1 MTMLTAEHA
10 QTALE
15 FLDASD
21 REFEQGE
28 ILQGAEK
35 LWGAAAHAVIA
46 VAQQRGWPHHSHRS
60 MKNAV
65 LRLAKEYNDPILEL
79 SFLAAEKFHRHFY
92 HDSMEDWERDADRP
106 AVRLFVERMLALQEN

>member
-1 MTMLTAEHA
+1 MPTAEHA

-15 FLDASD
+15 FLDGSD

-46 VAQQRGWPHHSHRS
+46 VAQQRGWQHHSHRS

-65 LRLAKEYNDPILEL
+65 IRIAREYEDPLLE
-79 SFLAAEKFHRHFY
+79 SDFSTAEKFHRHFY
-92 HDSMEDWERDADRP
+92 RDSMEDWERDADRP
-106 AVRLFVERMLALQEN
+106 IVRRFVERMLTLQED